1 MASQTLFKNGRPDS
15 RVDGKL
21 KVTGKALYAAEYAAS
36 DLLYGYI
43 LGSTIAAGRILDI
56 DTASAESFPGVV
68 EVYTHL
74 NRGKAAWLDRSWRDE
89 VAPPGHPFR
98 PLHSGRVLFD
108 GQPIALI
115 VADTFENARDAAQL
129 VIVKYEKNEHCT
141 ELEAKRSEAY
151 VPPKKRSGIQPPPKP
166 RGDAE
171 RAFESAPIK
180 ISREYRINA
189 EHHNPMEMFAT
200 TCVYSD
206 GKLKIFDKTQGSQ
219 NAHGYVTSV
228 FGLGKDDVEV
238 INHYVGGAF
247 GSGLR
252 PQPQLFLAVMA
263 SLELERSVRVVL
275 SRAQMFHLG
284 YRPDNYQVV
293 SVASDAD
300 GKLRSVMH
308 DAVAATS
315 RYEDYQETVVNWSG
329 MMYHCDNV
337 RLTYQLA
344 QLDTPTPCD
353 MRAPGAA
360 LGVTAF
366 ECAIDEL
373 AHEVGIDPLEMR
385 RINYASIDENTG
397 KKFTSRE
404 LLNCYAEGA
413 KAFGWDRRTLE
424 PRSMKDGREFVGWG
438 VSTGMW
444 DAFLQKAQ
452 AKATLKPDG
461 SLEVATAA
469 SDIGTGTWTILA
481 QIGAEALGLPL
492 TKVRSKIGES
502 SLPMSPVEG
511 GSWTA
516 ASNGS
521 AVHAAC
527 DAVKE
532 TLFKHAKRMTN
543 SPLATAEYADI
554 KYDEGR
560 LFLVEDPER
569 GLTIAEVMHATEL
582 DQITEEGKVSPS
594 LLQMLNYISY
604 THSAVFAEVRVD
616 EELGVV
622 RVTRVVCAAAA
633 GRILNPKTARSQ
645 ILGGVVMGIGMA
657 LHEEALTDHRL
668 GKVMNHNLAEYH
680 IPAHADVEDIEVIFV
695 EEHDD
700 KVSPIGVKGLGEIGI
715 VGTAAAVA
723 NAIFHATGKR
733 VRDFPITIDKIL
745 RP

>member
-36 DLLYGYI
+36 ELLHGYI
-43 LGSTIAAGRILDI
+43 VSSTIAAGRVLDI
-56 DTASAESFPGVV
+56 DIVSAKSFPGVV

-98 PLHSGRVLFD
+98 PLHSDKILFD
-108 GQPIALI
+108 GQPIALV

-129 VIVKYEKNEHCT
+129 VSVKYEKNEHCT
-141 ELEAKRSEAY
+141 ELAAKRSEAY
-151 VPPKKRSGIQPPPKP
+151 VPPKKRSGIQPPPSP

-171 RAFESAPIK
+171 QAFERAPVK

-200 TCVYSD
+200 TCVNSD

-219 NAHGYVTSV
+219 NVHSYVTSV

-238 INHYVGGAF
+238 VNHYVGGAF

-263 SLELERSVRVVL
+263 SIELEHSVRVVL

-284 YRPDNYQVV
+284 YRPDNYHAV
-293 SVASDAD
+293 SIASDAD
-300 GKLRSVMH
+300 GKLLSIIH

-315 RYEDYQETVVNWSG
+315 KYEDYQETVVNWSG
-329 MMYHCDNV
+329 MLYHCDNV
-337 RLTYQLA
+337 KLSYRLA

-360 LGVTAF
+360 IGVTAF

-373 AHEVGIDPLEMR
+373 AHEVGIDPLELR

-404 LLNCYAEGA
+404 LLNCYAEGS

-424 PRSMKDGREFVGWG
+424 PRSMKEGRELVGWG

-452 AKATLKPDG
+452 ASATLKPDG

-481 QIGAEALGLPL
+481 QIGAEAFGLPL
-492 TKVRSKIGES
+492 TKVKSKIGES

-560 LFLVEDPER
+560 LFLAEDPER

-594 LLQMLNYISY
+594 FLQMLNYISY

-723 NAIFHATGKR
+723 NAIFHATGQR